1 MTDPVGFTA
10 YAIDTALF
18 IAGWCVLALIIG
30 LLYVRL
36 CRLADRRSRE
46 EREMREFLTA
56 VGRDARRAHTAAMIA
71 NADELARDVR
81 NARQTARL
89 AGTIRRAPLVA
100 VEDIDSIPQV
110 G

>member
-36 CRLADRRSRE
+36 CWLADKRARE
-46 EREMREFLTA
+46 EQEMREFLTA
-56 VGRDARRAHTAAMIA
+56 VGRIRREEHLAEMIA
-71 NADELARDVR
+71 NADAMVAEVNDARAIGRILRDVR
-81 NARQTARL
+81 NAPVL
-89 AGTIRRAPLVA
+89 AEA
-100 VEDIDSIPQV
+100 DIDRMV